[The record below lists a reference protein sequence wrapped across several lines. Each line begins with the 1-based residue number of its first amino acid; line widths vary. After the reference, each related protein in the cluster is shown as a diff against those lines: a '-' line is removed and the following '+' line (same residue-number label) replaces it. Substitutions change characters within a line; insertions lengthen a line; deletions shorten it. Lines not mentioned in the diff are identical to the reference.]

1 MPGFK
6 AALFRFVCL
15 LCLLPTVHGQTPST
29 SKNSPTTQRD
39 AAKPGAPSPASL
51 NDSEARL
58 LEIYRLTSAGQTD
71 LALEQAAKLARDY
84 PNFQLAQLVYG
95 DLLMARARPL
105 RQLGDVPDP
114 VASNKSEAL
123 DALREESRR
132 RVKAF
137 NERPPE
143 GTIPSAFL
151 TLAKANKHAIAVDA
165 AKSRLYLFEHQNQQL
180 KLVADFY
187 VSVGK
192 QGTDKTTRG
201 DLRTPVGVYFIT
213 GAVDAKQLP
222 DFYGAGALPI
232 NYPNMLDARRGKTG
246 SGIWLHGT
254 PSNQHARAPLAT
266 DGCLVLANN
275 DLNFLLKTV
284 EPKTTPVLIA
294 QQLEWLKADYVAG
307 DHNQFEHAFM
317 AWRTAKSRGE
327 LSKTLSFYTPDFN
340 SFGKDLKQ
348 WKTVL
353 QKDMSHK
360 ASKRL
365 AYDNVSLLRWADH
378 EEVMMVTFDESP
390 HQGAAV
396 TKRQYWIRQAN
407 HWKIFFEGIIG

>member
-1 MPGFK
+1 MPGLK
-6 AALFRFVCL
+6 AALICFVGL
-15 LCLLPTVHGQTPST
+15 VSLLPTVHGQTSPAP
-29 SKNSPTTQRD
+29 KNPLSTQRE
-39 AAKPGAPSPASL
+39 AAKPGATSNAL

-105 RQLGDVPDP
+105 KQFGDVPDP
-114 VASNKSEAL
+114 LLASKPDAL

-137 NERPPE
+137 TERPPE

-151 TLAKANKHAIAVDA
+151 NLSKANKHAIAVDA
-165 AKSRLYLFEHQNQQL
+165 SKSRLYLFEHHNQQL

-192 QGTDKTTRG
+192 QGTDKSSRG

-254 PSNQHARAPLAT
+254 PSNQYSRPPLAT

-284 EPKTTPVLIA
+284 ESKTTPVLIA

-307 DHNQFEHAFM
+307 SHRQFEHTFL

-327 LSKTLSFYTPDFN
+327 LSKTLSYYTPDFN

-348 WKTVL
+348 WKVAL
-353 QKDMSHK
+353 QKDMSNQ

-390 HQGAAV
+390 HQGATV
-396 TKRQYWIRQAN
+396 TKRQYWIRQAS
-407 HWKIFFEGIIG
+407 HWKIFFEGIVG

>member
-15 LCLLPTVHGQTPST
+15 LCLLPTVHGQTPPT
-29 SKNSPTTQRD
+29 PKN
-39 AAKPGAPSPASL
+39 APPVLREATKTASPAPAAL
-51 NDSEARL
+51 NNSEARL

-71 LALEQAAKLARDY
+71 VALEQAAALARDY

-95 DLLMARARPL
+95 DLLMARVRPL
-105 RQLGDVPDP
+105 QQFGDVPDP
-114 VASNKSEAL
+114 LRHTKPEAL

-151 TLAKANKHAIAVDA
+151 TLAKTNQHAIAVDA
-165 AKSRLYLFEHQNQQL
+165 SKSRLYLFEHQNQQL

-192 QGTDKTTRG
+192 QGTEKTSRG

-213 GAVDAKQLP
+213 GSVDAKQLP

-254 PSNQHARAPLAT
+254 PANQYARAPLAT
-266 DGCLVLANN
+266 DGCLVLANS

-294 QQLEWLKADYVAG
+294 QQLEWLKAEDVADSQRG
-307 DHNQFEHAFM
+307 FEQTFL
-317 AWRTAKSRGE
+317 AWRAAKSRGE
-327 LSKTLSFYTPDFN
+327 LGKTLSYYTPDFN

-353 QKDMSHK
+353 KKDMSHK

-365 AYDNVSLLRWADH
+365 AYNNVSWLRWTDH
-378 EEVMMVTFDESP
+378 EEVMMVTFDEAAPQSP
-390 HQGAAV
+390 SV
-396 TKRQYWIRQAN
+396 TKRQYWIRQAS
-407 HWKIFFEGIIG
+407 HWKIFFEGIVG

>member
-1 MPGFK
+1 MPGLK
-6 AALFRFVCL
+6 TALLFVCYL
-15 LCLLPTVHGQTPST
+15 VCLLPTVHGQTPST
-29 SKNSPTTQRD
+29 PKNSSRE
-39 AAKPGAPSPASL
+39 AAKATAAL

-71 LALEQAAKLARDY
+71 VALEQAAKLARDY

-95 DLLMARARPL
+95 DLLSARTRPL
-105 RQLGDVPDP
+105 RQFGDVPDP
-114 VASNKSEAL
+114 LVSAKPEAL

-137 NERPPE
+137 NERPPA
-143 GTIPSAFL
+143 GSIPSAFL
-151 TLAKANKHAIAVDA
+151 TLAKTNKHAIAVDA
-165 AKSRLYLFEHQNQQL
+165 SKSRLYLFEHHHQQL
-180 KLVADFY
+180 HLVADFY

-192 QGTDKTTRG
+192 QGTDKSSRG

-254 PSNQHARAPLAT
+254 PSSQYARPPLAT

-275 DLNFLLKTV
+275 DLNYLLKTV

-294 QQLEWLKADYVAG
+294 QELEWLKAEYVAAS
-307 DHNQFEHAFM
+307 HHQFEQVFL
-317 AWRTAKSRGE
+317 AWRSAKARGE
-327 LSKTLSFYTPDFN
+327 LSRTLGFYTPDFS

-348 WKTVL
+348 WKGVL
-353 QKDMSHK
+353 QKDMSNK
-360 ASKRL
+360 SNKQL

-378 EEVMMVTFDESP
+378 DEVIMVTFDEVLP
-390 HQGAAV
+390 QGSSV
-396 TKRQYWIRQAN
+396 TKRQYWIRQAS

>member
-15 LCLLPTVHGQTPST
+15 LCLLPTVHGQTPATPKNPARASAPATPST
-29 SKNSPTTQRD
+29 S
-39 AAKPGAPSPASL
+39 GAL
-51 NDSEARL
+51 NDSESRL

-105 RQLGDVPDP
+105 KQFGDVPDP
-114 VASNKSEAL
+114 LLNAKPEAL

-165 AKSRLYLFEHQNQQL
+165 SKSRLYLFEHQNQQL

-254 PSNQHARAPLAT
+254 PSSQYARAPLAT
-266 DGCLVLANN
+266 DGCLVLANA

-307 DHNQFEHAFM
+307 SHSHFESAFL
-317 AWRTAKSRGE
+317 AWRAAKARGE
-327 LSKTLSFYTPDFN
+327 LSRTLSFYTPDFT

-348 WKTVL
+348 WKVAL
-353 QKDMSHK
+353 QKDMS
-360 ASKRL
+360 SKNAKRV

-390 HQGAAV
+390 HQGTTV
-396 TKRQYWIRQAN
+396 TKRQYWIRQAS
-407 HWKIFFEGIIG
+407 HWKIFFEGIVG